1 MCNETVYQTC
11 GGMKFK
17 YTTIRDRKKTLVKAI
32 AKEELPLPSSSSM
45 SSSIT
50 TKNTESQTDME
61 NPSNCYAISTLK
73 NVKNILQTHFFEKV
87 LKEGAD
93 INKVWS
99 LVDERKLPGG
109 LSDLIREYQRSK
121 QNHQN
126 KSLCQIDD
134 TVTITMHL
142 IVT

>member
-1 MCNETVYQTC
+1 
-11 GGMKFK
+11 
-17 YTTIRDRKKTLVKAI
+17 
-32 AKEELPLPSSSSM
+32 M
-45 SSSIT
+45 S
-50 TKNTESQTDME
+50 K
-61 NPSNCYAISTLK
+61 
-73 NVKNILQTHFFEKV
+73 KNILQTHFFEKV

-99 LVDERKLPGG
+99 LVDERKLPDG